1 MLSHAY
7 SLFCENKTKREE
19 RPESTK
25 KGIILWC
32 LKHSHLNKNP
42 GSSSNLSVCFTP
54 LLMKSLT
61 FFIHCHRIDSKFH
74 QGATSR
80 LNHWA
85 LKLHMQSVWLPSW
98 GLWAKPYCQFLGLTF
113 LKTSLKLDS
122 CRKRIKPPGEVN
134 TPHPYPS
141 WWPSSTGKHC
151 KLHFSSQ
158 GRGRGDCYTLKTVRK
173 SEMANSR

>member
-1 MLSHAY
+1 MA
-7 SLFCENKTKREE
+7 KREE
-19 RPESTK
+19 MPESIK

-32 LKHSHLNKNP
+32 LKHIHLNKNP

-54 LLMKSLT
+54 ILMKSLT

-98 GLWAKPYCQFLGLTF
+98 GLWAKPYCQILGLTF

-122 CRKRIKPPGEVN
+122 CRKRIKPPGEGN
-134 TPHPYPS
+134 THHPI
-141 WWPSSTGKHC
+141 H
-151 KLHFSSQ
+151 
-158 GRGRGDCYTLKTVRK
+158 RGGQAAQESIASCILAVREEAEETATPWK
-173 SEMANSR
+173 VWGNQRWQTQDKPT